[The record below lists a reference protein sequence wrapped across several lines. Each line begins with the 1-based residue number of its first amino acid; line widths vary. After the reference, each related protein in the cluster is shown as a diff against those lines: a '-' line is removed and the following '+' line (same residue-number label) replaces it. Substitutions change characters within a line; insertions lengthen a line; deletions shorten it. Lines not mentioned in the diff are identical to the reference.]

1 MQNNLEREQD
11 NLKRRHTEIL
21 NNLQREFESEKNL
34 RQQRFEIQVSKYTKS
49 GQNYEEMNGD
59 EEKKEIAVILKKVL
73 SRLDFTN
80 FINIKFSLKP

>member
-1 MQNNLEREQD
+1 MQNKLEREQD